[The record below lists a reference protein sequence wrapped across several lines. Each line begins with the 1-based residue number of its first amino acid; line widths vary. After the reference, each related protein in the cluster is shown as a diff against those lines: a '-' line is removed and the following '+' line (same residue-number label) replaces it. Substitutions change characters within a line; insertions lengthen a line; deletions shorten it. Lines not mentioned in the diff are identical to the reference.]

1 MLTETTNTW
10 QFSRRYNLTVVG
22 VITALIVPS
31 AFVILKFG
39 HSVKQNV
46 SDLTYGVIVLAALS
60 LILVP
65 LALTHLFDLVR
76 PGTVLIIDRSGLHD
90 RRLTSRPIFWHDME
104 QVVLYR
110 KGWQV
115 MARIDLKP
123 DGALP
128 GRKYGL
134 SLAYP
139 VFALNRLAAGWQ
151 NRPEFQVALGGLS
164 QPEADI
170 IACIERCRP
179 GILRVSL

>member
-10 QFSRRYNLTVVG
+10 QFSRRYNLIVVG
-22 VITALIVPS
+22 VISALIVPS
-31 AFVILKFG
+31 AFVILHFG
-39 HSVKQNV
+39 HSVQRNA
-46 SDLTYGVIVLAALS
+46 SDLTYGAIVLAALCV
-60 LILVP
+60 ILVP
-65 LALTHLFDLVR
+65 LAVTHLFDLVR
-76 PGTVLIIDRSGLHD
+76 SGTVLIIDRNGLHD

-123 DGALP
+123 DGAQ